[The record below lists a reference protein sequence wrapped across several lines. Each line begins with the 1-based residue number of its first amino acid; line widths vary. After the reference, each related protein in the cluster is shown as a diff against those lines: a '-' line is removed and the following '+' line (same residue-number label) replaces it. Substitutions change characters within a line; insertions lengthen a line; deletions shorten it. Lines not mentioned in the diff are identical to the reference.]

1 MLYVGA
7 VAWAYVTAV
16 SAGGSTNPAEII
28 ANTICALIPEA
39 GTLAWALALLMFIY
53 GGAKY
58 AYGADDPGA
67 RKQGKNIAVNAM
79 IGLIIVAVAYA
90 LVNAIANGS
99 PVCP

>member
-1 MLYVGA
+1 MLYAGA
-7 VAWAYVTAV
+7 VAWAYTATV
-16 SAGGSTNPAEII
+16 SAGGATNPADII

-67 RKQGKNIAVNAM
+67 RKQGKNVAVNAM
-79 IGLIIVAVAYA
+79 IGLIIVAVAYS
-90 LVNAIANGS
+90 LIIAIAGKS
-99 PVCP
+99 PCP